1 MIGARWLTALL
12 LVCGAQAFAAESS
25 QSTAEAMALLQRM
38 SQAARGLNYSGVFVY
53 QVNGRTETSRI
64 THFSDASGEQ
74 EKLET
79 LDGPVREVIRIK
91 DEVRCYLPNDKMVVL
106 DRAGSVRFPGRVIS
120 MVSALPEHYEMRV
133 GAPVRIAGRDAI
145 QLSLFPRD
153 EFRYGYKL
161 WADKETGLLL
171 RARLVNAKGDV
182 LEHFGFS
189 EIALHITPDKEK
201 VRSRYADQTDW
212 VVVNARGGDVR
223 PDDVSW
229 TFKGVPPGFR
239 QVSSIRRPLRK
250 DGAEA
255 YHAVFSDGL
264 ASISVFVEPA
274 VESRGVTP
282 QPSNSGPIGIY
293 KRMYASQMIT
303 AIGEVPM
310 AALQAAADGVSLR
323 SKPSRSIR

>member
-1 MIGARWLTALL
+1 MIGARWLAALL
-12 LVCGAQAFAAESS
+12 LLTGIQAQAAEPASNP
-25 QSTAEAMALLQRM
+25 ADALALLQRM
-38 SQAARGLNYSGVFVY
+38 SQAARGLNYSGIFVY
-53 QVNGRTETSRI
+53 QVNGRTETSRV

-79 LDGPVREVIRIK
+79 LDGPVREVVRVK
-91 DEVRCYLPNDKMVVL
+91 DEVRSYLPNDKMIVL

-120 MVSALPEHYEMRV
+120 MVGALTEHYEMRV
-133 GAPVRIAGRDAI
+133 GSPIRVAGRDAV

-182 LEHFGFS
+182 LESFGFS
-189 EIALHITPDKEK
+189 EIALNIPLDRDK
-201 VRSRYADQTDW
+201 VRSRYADHGDW
-212 VVVNARGGDVR
+212 LVVNARGGDVR
-223 PDDVSW
+223 PDEVPW
-229 TFKGVPPGFR
+229 TFKAPSGFR
-239 QVSSIRRPLRK
+239 QVSSVRRPLRK

-274 VESRGVTP
+274 VEARGVTP
-282 QPSNSGPIGIY
+282 QPSHSGPIGIY
-293 KRMYASQMIT
+293 KRMYSNQMIT

-310 AALQAAADGVSLR
+310 PALQAIADGVNTR
-323 SKPSRSIR
+323 SKPRSAK